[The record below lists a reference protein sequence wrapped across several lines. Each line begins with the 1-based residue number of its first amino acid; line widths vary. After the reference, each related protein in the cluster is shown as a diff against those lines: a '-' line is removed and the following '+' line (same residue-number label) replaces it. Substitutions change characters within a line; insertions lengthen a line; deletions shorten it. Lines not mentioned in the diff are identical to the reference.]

1 VRTRSVALVM
11 LIILATIGAGLVAV
25 VALRAGEALPGT
37 SVAGIDVGG
46 LSREQ
51 VQQRLAG
58 TVQARTTGPLELVH
72 EDLRV
77 PLDRAALGVRVDLDR
92 TADRALD
99 AGRTGSP
106 WAPLL
111 GPLLGRGEPVELAVD
126 VDGAVLG
133 QQVDDL
139 AAQVDSP
146 AFGGDL
152 LIEGTTVTPQP
163 PAPGRTLDREQARL
177 AVRDALASGR
187 TEPLPLPVEVQDP
200 GTTADDVELVAQQ
213 AREALAAPYRLV
225 GPQAALE
232 VTPRELAPLLEVA
245 YADRSLSLRVQDEA
259 FRALVGPRADALDR
273 PPTPAGFDVVSG
285 QPTVDTQG
293 DLTWSPQPAQVDVR
307 PSTPGLDVDAEQ
319 SVQRLRE
326 LVGTPEREGELPAG
340 EAPATLTTEQGA
352 AGRGRLAAGHLH
364 HLLQRR
370 AEPRLQ
376 HPPDRLGA
384 RRHLRRPRRPAL
396 AQRRRRPAHPRQGLP
411 RRRRDHPRRA
421 RGRRRRR
428 RLAVRDDAVQ
438 RGVLRRPADRGAP
451 AAQLL
456 HQPLPGRPRVDGQLR
471 LDRRQG
477 PQRHRQRLPGEDLEH
492 RPLGHRGDLRQQR
505 RPDGHLDHRPA
516 GRSQR
521 RRVHDQRHAH
531 DHRRRRQGR
540 HAGVPDRLQPAAGRL
555 SRRPL
560 ARAVR
565 RGHRSVTSTGDAAAL
580 AFVTHR

>member
-1 VRTRSVALVM
+1 MRTRSVGLVM
-11 LIILATIGAGLVAV
+11 LIVLATITAGLVTV

-37 SVAGIDVGG
+37 RVSGLDVGG
-46 LSREQ
+46 LTREQ
-51 VQQRLAG
+51 VQERLAG
-58 TVQARTTGPLELVH
+58 TVQARTTGQLELVH

-232 VTPRELAPLLEVA
+232 VTPVELAPLLEVA

-259 FRALVGPRADALDR
+259 FRALVVPRADALDR
-273 PPTPAGFDVVSG
+273 PPTPAGFEVVSG

-340 EAPATLTTEQGA
+340 EAPATLTTERAQQAGVDSLLGTFTTYFSAGQNRASNIRRIASVLDGTYVAPGDLLSLNGVAGPRTRAKGYLADGA
-352 AGRGRLAAGHLH
+352 IIRGELEDVVGGGVSQFATTLFNAAFF
-364 HLLQRR
+364 
-370 AEPRLQ
+370 A
-376 HPPDRLGA
+376 
-384 RRHLRRPRRPAL
+384 
-396 AQRRRRPAHPRQGLP
+396 GLP
-411 RRRRDHPRRA
+411 IEE
-421 RGRRRRR
+421 
-428 RLAVRDDAVQ
+428 
-438 RGVLRRPADRGAP
+438 
-451 AAQLL
+451 
-456 HQPLPGRPRVDGQLR
+456 HQPHSFYISRY
-471 LDRRQG
+471 
-477 PQRHRQRLPGEDLEH
+477 
-492 RPLGHRGDLRQQR
+492 
-505 RPDGHLDHRPA
+505 PA
-516 GRSQR
+516 GREST
-521 RRVHDQRHAH
+521 VNFGSID
-531 DHRRRRQGR
+531 
-540 HAGVPDRLQPAAGRL
+540 VK
-555 SRRPL
+555 
-560 ARAVR
+560 VR
-565 RGHRSVTSTGDAAAL
+565 NDTANGFLVKTSSTARSVTVAIYGNNGGRTVTSTTGPRVGRSGGGFTINVTRTITGGDGKGGTRV
-580 AFVTHR
+580 FRTVYNPPPDD